1 MVEGH
6 DVARHESSV
15 VCDEFPHLE
24 EGGIVPAS
32 GDFAD
37 TRVATKG
44 RSDANRCGRELAS
57 FLVGEEA
64 GKERKAVVGAT
75 EDGQKICAFYAREQR
90 PDGGYLF
97 MNANGFCN
105 YAYMDKFGRID
116 RKG

>member
-44 RSDANRCGRELAS
+44 RSGANRCGRELAS
-57 FLVGEEA
+57 RAMNGEIES
-64 GKERKAVVGAT
+64 RW
-75 EDGQKICAFYAREQR
+75 
-90 PDGGYLF
+90 GG
-97 MNANGFCN
+97 G
-105 YAYMDKFGRID
+105 G
-116 RKG
+116 